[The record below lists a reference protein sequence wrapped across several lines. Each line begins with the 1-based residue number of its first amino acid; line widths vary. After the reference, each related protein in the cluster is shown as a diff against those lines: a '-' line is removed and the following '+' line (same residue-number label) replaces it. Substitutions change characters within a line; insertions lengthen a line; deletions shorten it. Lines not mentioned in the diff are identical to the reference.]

1 MKSRVLLAF
10 AVPAAF
16 FAGCSSSTVTPS
28 SDAGSSDAGGDTPAQ
43 LALASSVS
51 CKDTIDAIYADPGTL
66 AAGDAS
72 RGKILKCAEEAEIS
86 KDQLQ
91 AYLTGLKYK
100 GSVANGAKVY
110 RVLYQTTRG
119 DGKASVGYSS
129 AKVFVPNVPV
139 VASKVATVVVA
150 SGTRGQAGKCA
161 VSKTP
166 VDDKSDPAL
175 TMAYS
180 AVGAGQPVV
189 LHDGAG
195 YANYGAKGNAPPGY
209 AFSDDVGRSML
220 DGARAAQNMIAGL
233 SSKTELIGHSHGGHI
248 ALSALSMQDT
258 YGAGLDIVGVSLH
271 SPFWISQRGWGAL
284 LNKSVAQSLGLTV
297 AASDLTS
304 GIAVWYHYT
313 HAETLDGEG
322 EGVKLFKADKQAA
335 IKKYFDDYCLFDA
348 SSTQLSS
355 VGVEYIADA
364 FDTPLVEAV
373 KYAAPGLGECGGDSK
388 ALCDK
393 WMKRYADDRPHLTGK
408 AKTVPILITYGTK
421 DTTIPPNRMSCATD
435 RLSGDG
441 ANVKMCYREG
451 ATHSGIV
458 PESSEY
464 VAAWLKAKAS
474 GADLPAEVC
483 DAVPAAT
490 ECATPPPND

>member
-1 MKSRVLLAF
+1 MKSRLLF
-10 AVPAAF
+10 ALALPAAVA
-16 FAGCSSSTVTPS
+16 AGCSSTTVTPAT
-28 SDAGSSDAGGDTPAQ
+28 DAGTTDAGEAPSE
-43 LALASSVS
+43 LALSSGVS
-51 CKDTIDAIYADPGTL
+51 CKDTVDSIYGDPGALT
-66 AAGDAS
+66 AGDAS
-72 RGKILKCAEEAEIS
+72 RGKILKCAEEAAITKE
-86 KDQLQ
+86 QLQ
-91 AYLTGLKYK
+91 GYLDGLKFK
-100 GSVANGAKVY
+100 GTVANGAKVY
-110 RVLYQTTRG
+110 RILYQTTRG
-119 DGKASVGYSS
+119 DGKATPGYSS
-129 AKVFVPNVPV
+129 AKVFVPNVAV
-139 VASKVATVVVA
+139 VPSKVATVVVA

-180 AVGAGQPVV
+180 TVGAGQPVV

-195 YANYGAKGNAPPGY
+195 YSNYGAKGNPMPGY

-220 DGARAAQNMIAGL
+220 DGARAARSLFSAL
-233 SSKTELIGHSHGGHI
+233 SPKAELIGHSHGGHM
-248 ALSALSMQDT
+248 ALSALSMMET
-258 YGAGLDIVGVSLH
+258 YGAGIDIVGVSLH

-297 AASDLTS
+297 AASELTS
-304 GIAVWYHYT
+304 GIAVWYHYI
-313 HAETLDGEG
+313 HAEMLDGEG
-322 EGVKLFKADKQAA
+322 AGLALFKADKQTAV
-335 IKKYFDDYCLFDA
+335 KKYLDDYCLFDA

-364 FDTPLVEAV
+364 FETPLVDAV

-388 ALCDK
+388 DLCEK

-408 AKTVPILITYGTK
+408 AKAVPILLTYGTK

-441 ANVKMCYREG
+441 ANVKMCYRDG
-451 ATHSGIV
+451 ASHSGIV
-458 PESSEY
+458 PESSDY
-464 VAAWLKAKAS
+464 VAAWLKAKAA
-474 GADLPAEVC
+474 GTDEPTEVC

-490 ECATPPPND
+490 ACATPPPND